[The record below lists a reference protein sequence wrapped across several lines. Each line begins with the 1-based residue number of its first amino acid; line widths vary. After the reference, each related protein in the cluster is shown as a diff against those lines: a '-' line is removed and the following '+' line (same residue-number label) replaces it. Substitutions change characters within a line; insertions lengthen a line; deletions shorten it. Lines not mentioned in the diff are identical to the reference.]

1 MKDPIVIGV
10 IGPEWMKEKILH
22 CLRLFPNFYPEIR
35 TSNDINDAPAF
46 TKELTVISDV
56 LLYSGIYPYSISK
69 SDIPPH
75 LPAHFI
81 PLKGSGLYKAL
92 YSLKKNLCNL
102 DCISSDILLPPEV
115 GRTLKELGED
125 IDVKF
130 YPQVFS
136 SERVMDL
143 ADFHWS
149 QYHSGNTNA
158 AVTGV
163 KAVAEELA
171 GRGVPA
177 EWVTPTEDDIIVT
190 LERALLSTEK
200 RRNLESQIVFGL
212 IQIDRY
218 HELVKQA
225 ASEHQIQRLNLRLYR
240 ILLDYIE
247 LLEGHLTSLN
257 GNEYMFITTR
267 GAFERVTRGYK
278 WIPIIKDVGR
288 ELKLRLSLG
297 VGFGLSA
304 NEAGTHAR
312 IALLQAKD
320 YGGECCF
327 IVKEDRSVFG
337 PVELAAPISYPLSVT
352 DSQLLKKAEESGMTA
367 IYLQKLTSLIERKR
381 NNQFTAYELAS
392 TLGITA
398 RSAHRIILKWMDAG
412 ILAVIGME
420 KISARG
426 RPRQVYKLAESRN
439 SKGDTNAYS

>member
-1 MKDPIVIGV
+1 MKDSITIGV

-22 CLRLFPNFYPEIR
+22 CLRLFPNFHPEIR
-35 TSNDINDAPAF
+35 TSDHIHDAPAF
-46 TKELTVISDV
+46 TKELAGISDV
-56 LLYSGIYPYSISK
+56 LLYSGLYPYSISK
-69 SDIPPH
+69 AEIPPH

-81 PLKGSGLYKAL
+81 PLKGSGLYRAL
-92 YSLKKNLCNL
+92 YALKKEAP
-102 DCISSDILLPPEV
+102 DIDSISADTLPPPEV
-115 GRTLKELGED
+115 SRILKELGED
-125 IDVKF
+125 TDVAF
-130 YPQVFS
+130 YPQSISFD
-136 SERVMDL
+136 RVEEITH
-143 ADFHWS
+143 FHRS
-149 QYHSGNTNA
+149 LYHAGKTKA
-158 AVTGV
+158 AVTGI
-163 KAVAEELA
+163 KIVAEKLA
-171 GRGVPA
+171 DSGIPS
-177 EWVTPTEDDIIVT
+177 EWVIPTEDDIIVT

-200 RRNLESQIVFGL
+200 RRNRESQIVFGL
-212 IQIDRY
+212 IQIDSY
-218 HELVKQA
+218 HELVKQN

-257 GNEYMFITTR
+257 GNEFMFITTR

-278 WIPIIKDVGR
+278 WIPIIKEVSS
-288 ELKLRLSLG
+288 ELKLKLSLG
-297 VGFGLSA
+297 AGFGLSA

-312 IALLQAKD
+312 IALMQAQD

-337 PVELAAPISYPLSVT
+337 PVEMDAPISYPLSVT
-352 DSQLLKKAEESGMTA
+352 DSKLLQKAEDSGMTA

-412 ILAVIGME
+412 ILTVIGME

-426 RPRQVYKLAESRN
+426 RPRQVFRLAE
-439 SKGDTNAYS
+439 KKELQPQGGPL